1 MIDTIIKSLSIIS
14 RKESKLFK
22 LLIILMFIAMIFET
36 IGLGSLIPLINY
48 YTDASLIPGLEKYI
62 KIAIENFNLSKE
74 KVLNL
79 ILIFVIII
87 FLTKNLYM
95 VLFHWVESKIIVYF
109 RAGASVRLF
118 DKYLH
123 KNYDYHINKNSS
135 EIASNILQETA
146 IFGNV
151 FLFISTLFTEIF
163 LMLGIIIIIGYVNP
177 TITILLVFLILS
189 LSIIFYKIF
198 KKKIDEFGKQRR
210 IKEKDKQRFLQE
222 GLSSIKDII
231 IYKAQSF
238 FVDRFKNETLNIANL
253 SHKFAFISKLPKLW
267 FETFA
272 VLIAILILSL
282 FKMQDY
288 QNAEILASLSILII
302 SLIKILP
309 SINRM
314 ITSFQ
319 YINFAKSAINNL
331 HEELKNIEH
340 EKSNKKINTTFDF
353 KNEIR
358 FKNVFFKY
366 PSSTQY
372 ILKDINFNIKKNE
385 IVSIIGETGSGKS
398 TLINLIIGLIKS
410 TSGKIDID
418 NNDINYISDDWI
430 KNIGYVPQSLQLID
444 DTILNNIAF
453 GLKYKKIDLDKIKKV
468 LEIAQLNNFI
478 SKQKNGY
485 NTLVGESGVK
495 ISGGERQRIGIARAL
510 YKNADII
517 IFDEATSAID
527 IETEKRIFNE
537 ILKLKNKTIIFITHR
552 KPSTFICDKVFLLSN
567 KCLSKI

>member
-1 MIDTIIKSLSIIS
+1 MIDTIKKSLSIIS
-14 RKESKLFK
+14 KKESKLFR
-22 LLIILMFIAMIFET
+22 LLIILMFFAMIFEA
-36 IGLGSLIPLINY
+36 IGLGSLIPLINF
-48 YTDASLIPGLEKYI
+48 YTDASLMPGLEKYI
-62 KIAIENFNLSKE
+62 KIATENFNFSKE
-74 KVLNL
+74 KVLSL

-87 FLTKNLYM
+87 FLIKNIYM
-95 VLFHWVESKIIVYF
+95 VLFHWIESKIIVYF

-135 EIASNILQETA
+135 EMASNILQETA

-163 LMLGIIIIIGYVNP
+163 LMLGVIILIGYVNP
-177 TITILLVFLILS
+177 TITILLVFLTLS
-189 LSIIFYKIF
+189 LAIIIYKIF
-198 KKKIDEFGKQRR
+198 KKKIDEYGKKRK
-210 IKEKDKQRFLQE
+210 IKERDKQKALQE

-238 FVDRFKNETLNIANL
+238 FIDRFKRETLNIADL
-253 SHKFAFISKLPKLW
+253 SHKFTFISKLPRLW

-272 VLIAILILSL
+272 VLIAILILNL
-282 FKMQDY
+282 FRMQDY
-288 QNAEILASLSILII
+288 QNAEILASLSILMI
-302 SLIKILP
+302 SLVKILP
-309 SINRM
+309 SINKM
-314 ITSFQ
+314 ISSFQ
-319 YINFAKSAINNL
+319 YLNFAKSAINNL
-331 HEELKNIEH
+331 HEELVNTDYEKN
-340 EKSNKKINTTFDF
+340 NKKINTIFDF

-366 PSSTQY
+366 PSSPQY
-372 ILKDINFNIKKNE
+372 ILKDLNFNIKKNE
-385 IVSIIGETGSGKS
+385 IVGIIGETGSGKS
-398 TLINLIIGLIKS
+398 TLINLIIGLIKN

-418 NNDINYISDDWI
+418 NIDISYINDDWI

-453 GLKYKKIDLDKIKKV
+453 GIDYKNIDYSKVKKI
-468 LEIAQLNNFI
+468 LEIVQLNDFI

-485 NTLVGESGVK
+485 NALVGESGVK

-510 YKNADII
+510 YKNPDII

-527 IETEKRIFNE
+527 EETEKRIFNE

-552 KPSTFICDKVFLLSN
+552 KPSTFICDKVFSLSN
-567 KCLSKI
+567 NFLSKI